1 MQTRVAHGRRGEEE
15 EDADRRSSKKF
26 GRKRRLVK
34 KYRRLGEGEDARE
47 RDNVIRVAVPR
58 DGEPLMD
65 DIKEPCINNGSSFT
79 FRCIRYQI

>member
-1 MQTRVAHGRRGEEE
+1 MQTRVAHGRRGEE

-65 DIKEPCINNGSSFT
+65 DIKEPFINNGSFALVSF
-79 FRCIRYQI
+79 IKI

>member
-65 DIKEPCINNGSSFT
+65 DIKEPCINNVSFALVSFIKT
-79 FRCIRYQI
+79 